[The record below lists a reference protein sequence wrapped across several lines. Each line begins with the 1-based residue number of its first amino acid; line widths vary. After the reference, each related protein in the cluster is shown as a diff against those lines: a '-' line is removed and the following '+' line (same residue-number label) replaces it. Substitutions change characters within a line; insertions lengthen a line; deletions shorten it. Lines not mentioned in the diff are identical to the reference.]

1 MNQNLYRSIHNLLQP
16 AGRILLV
23 THVAPDGDA
32 IGSLLGLGWL
42 LKTEGK
48 ELTLAC
54 EDRVPGAYTWLPG
67 SAEVVQRGEG
77 SYDLIISLDCN
88 DRHRMGQVVDDRLA
102 GVPLLN
108 IDHHVTNTRFGTVN
122 WVEPL
127 AVATSQMVLELAD
140 ASGWPLTESAATCLL
155 NGLVT
160 DTRSFR
166 TSNVDTA
173 AMRAVL
179 RLMEA
184 GAPLAEISRRALEE
198 RSLASVRLWGQAIER
213 LQLEDGILWTEVTR
227 AMRRRW
233 SSNEDESSGLANF
246 LVGVHEA
253 KMVIVFAEK
262 DDGTVDVSLRAV
274 PHYNVADV
282 AVRLGGGGHPLAA
295 GCTLQEDLPRA
306 RERVLAEARQ
316 ALAAQKGERCPV
328 TP

>member
-1 MNQNLYRSIHNLLQP
+1 MNQNLYRNIHNLLQS
-16 AGRILLV
+16 AERILLV

-42 LKTEGK
+42 LKAEDK
-48 ELTLAC
+48 EVTLAC
-54 EDRVPGAYTWLPG
+54 EDQVPVAYAWLPG
-67 SAEVVQRGEG
+67 STEIVQRGEG
-77 SYDLIISLDCN
+77 RYDLVISLDCS
-88 DRHRMGQVVDDRLA
+88 DRHRMGQVVDDRVA
-102 GVPLLN
+102 SAPLLN

-122 WVEPL
+122 WVDPL

-140 ASGWPLTESAATCLL
+140 ASGWPLTEPAATCLL

-166 TSNVDTA
+166 TSNVDTS
-173 AMRAVL
+173 AMRAAL

-184 GAPLAEISRRALEE
+184 GAPLAEISRRAFEE
-198 RSLASVRLWGQAIER
+198 RSLASVRLWGEAIDR

-227 AMRRRW
+227 AMRRQW

-253 KMVIVFAEK
+253 RVVIVFTEQ

-274 PHYNVADV
+274 PHYNVADA

-295 GCTLQEDLPRA
+295 GCTLQEDLPQA
-306 RERVLAEARQ
+306 RERVLAEVRRS
-316 ALAAQKGERCPV
+316 LAEQEG
-328 TP
+328 